1 MGFPKTR
8 HLLSLESHNNKRH
21 WRKAVVQVILHSLRD
36 DRHYGTLTSAH
47 VKNCYMNLLKV
58 VYMIFVS
65 IFVGVVFDR
74 YLFLWV
80 PRTI

>member
-21 WRKAVVQVILHSLRD
+21 WRKAVVQDILHSLRD

-58 VYMIFVS
+58 VYMVFVS

-74 YLFLWV
+74 YLFFWV

>member
-1 MGFPKTR
+1 M
-8 HLLSLESHNNKRH
+8 
-21 WRKAVVQVILHSLRD
+21 QVILHSLRE
-36 DRHYGTLTSAH
+36 RNYGTLTSAH

-74 YLFLWV
+74 YLFFWV
-80 PRTI
+80 PRTIWKCSCSTISRNFAA